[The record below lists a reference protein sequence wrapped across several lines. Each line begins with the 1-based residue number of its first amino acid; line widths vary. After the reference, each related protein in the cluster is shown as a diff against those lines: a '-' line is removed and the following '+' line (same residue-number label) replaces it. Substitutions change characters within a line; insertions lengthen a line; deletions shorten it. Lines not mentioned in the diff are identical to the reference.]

1 MGYLAINGR
10 ASVSLDFVNTKFS
23 AVVDKRWTSIHGKD
37 LLKLVLWYDN
47 EAGYSSRVIDQIK
60 FVDTILKIKRNN
72 MKTVAVIPVK
82 KVSERFES
90 KNFRNIHEGKSLFEL
105 LIDKLIDSKSFDEI
119 YVSSNLHSLKDTLSE
134 KGVNFISRPDEFC
147 NNDVPWSDVIAHVAQ
162 SIPEDDNSNI
172 AWCHTTSPTFNR
184 YKEAVSKYLK
194 QKKELKNDGLITV
207 TKSSDFIIS
216 EKLQPLNYSWGP
228 WHQYSQ
234 FLEKFFYITGA
245 LFITTKQ
252 NMLKNRYVISRN
264 PFLFEVNNY
273 ESIDIDSEYDFEL
286 AKILLENKK
295 IDKK

>member
-1 MGYLAINGR
+1 
-10 ASVSLDFVNTKFS
+10 
-23 AVVDKRWTSIHGKD
+23 
-37 LLKLVLWYDN
+37 
-47 EAGYSSRVIDQIK
+47 
-60 FVDTILKIKRNN
+60 
-72 MKTVAVIPVK
+72 MKTVAVVPVK
-82 KVSERFES
+82 KVSERVES
-90 KNFRNIHEGKSLFEL
+90 KNFRHFHKEKSLFEF

-119 YVSSNLHSLKDTLSE
+119 YVSSNFHDLKESLNK
-134 KGVNFISRPDEFC
+134 KGVHFISRPDEFC
-147 NNDVPWSDVIAHVAQ
+147 NNDVPWSDVIAHIAE
-162 SIPEDDNSNI
+162 SIPEEDDSNI

-184 YKEAVSKYLK
+184 YKEAVNKYLK

-295 IDKK
+295 KLIKND

>member
-1 MGYLAINGR
+1 
-10 ASVSLDFVNTKFS
+10 
-23 AVVDKRWTSIHGKD
+23 
-37 LLKLVLWYDN
+37 
-47 EAGYSSRVIDQIK
+47 
-60 FVDTILKIKRNN
+60 

-82 KVSERFES
+82 KVSERVES
-90 KNFRNIHEGKSLFEL
+90 KNFRNFHEGKSLFEL

-162 SIPEDDNSNI
+162 CIPEEDNSNI
-172 AWCHTTSPTFNR
+172 AWCHTTSHTINR
-184 YKEAVSKYLK
+184 YKESVSNYLK
-194 QKKELKNDGLITV
+194 KKKELKNDGLITV

-295 IDKK
+295 KLIKNY